1 MQQNVLAIVTRA
13 VNYRDND
20 RVLTLITRD
29 SGRMTITAR
38 GCRKAQSKLLSCAQ
52 PFCYG
57 EFELYERDGHHYV
70 RQCDVRE
77 IFYNLRLT
85 PDALSAAS
93 YACQVCEMLA
103 VPGEPFTRGFS
114 LLLHTLKALCEEQCD
129 IDSIL
134 AFFLIKQMSFA
145 GFCPQANACVC
156 CDATED
162 LVAFSVE
169 YGGSLCAQCA
179 EETEDGIPMSA
190 LALLA
195 LKELPNVPSAA
206 YQAVRESISPIAAQL
221 SSLLE
226 ASFLHLT
233 GQALP
238 TRSFIHWQDQL
249 NKA

>member
-29 SGRMTITAR
+29 GGRMTITAR
-38 GCRKAQSKLLSCAQ
+38 GCRNAQSKLLSCAQ

-57 EFELYERDGHHYV
+57 EFELYDRDGHHYV

-85 PDALSAAS
+85 PDALGAAC

-129 IDSIL
+129 IESIL

-145 GFCPQANACVC
+145 GFCPQADACVC
-156 CDATED
+156 CDRAED
-162 LVAFSVE
+162 LAAFSFE
-169 YGGSLCAQCA
+169 YGGALCAQCA
-179 EETEDGIPMSA
+179 AETDECVPVSPLM
-190 LALLA
+190 LLA

-206 YQAVRESISPIAAQL
+206 YQTIREGIKPIASQMT
-221 SSLLE
+221 SLLE

-233 GQALP
+233 GQPLP
-238 TRSFIHWQDQL
+238 TRSTVHWQGQL
-249 NKA
+249 NKD